1 MAASVVEASD
11 SLAESILTA
20 TQYVY
25 PGLLLLILMLF
36 GALYS
41 IYTARNQGDV
51 IVPTV
56 TGPGG
61 RPLPVTKKRAAGDS
75 SQDSNE
81 RFSPATRRTFQWMYT
96 AVTFTFVGQ
105 GAAIAARA
113 LLERTTHGNNAW
125 WCGEAKTV
133 YTLGSAFLYLY
144 VFITLFENKHQP
156 GPVFILT
163 WIVALCMEIIIFT
176 CDAIIL
182 SQPHKVMVHLT
193 PVKYVTVNALNQW
206 DIIDL
211 GLSCIRVS
219 LIAGSMVLWIASAF
233 MGKRAEREKCKREQ
247 EYHSEADEN
256 TPLLNPD
263 LSSYRT
269 NGRASPG
276 INGSCDG
283 TTKSGSSYAMVDDE
297 AGFYR
302 PEKLPQMTWIEY
314 IRGYSVFFPYMWPA
328 KKVRLQIVVVLCF
341 VLLVLQRWVNIMVP
355 YQIGLV
361 TNELTDNHES
371 DPDGS
376 GIQMPWAS
384 LALLIVYKLLQG
396 PSGLLGSW
404 RSMLWIPV
412 SQHAYRALTTSAF
425 EHVHSLSLDF
435 HLGKRTGEVLSA
447 LNKGASVNSF
457 LEQVTFQVFP
467 MIIDL
472 FVAISYFYFRFDA
485 VYAVIVCIVTFYYLL
500 LTIRLA
506 SKTANQRRAMSNADR
521 EEEAVKNDSIISY
534 ETVKYFNAEDYEF
547 RRYRNAIKNFQKAE
561 AQVTW
566 SISSMNM
573 YQSLVFMTGMLAAVL
588 VGAYQVTQKQ
598 REVGDFVALITYL
611 GQLQGPLNFFGT
623 FYRTVQQ
630 AMISGERLLEL
641 FKQRPSVVDRPGVP
655 ALTSCNGHVE
665 FSKVKFAYDQRK
677 PALRNLTFECRPG
690 TTTALVGESGGG
702 KSTLFRLLYRYFNC
716 QAGNIRVDGH
726 NVKDVT
732 IDSVRRFIGV
742 VPQDTILFNETLMY
756 NLRYANQNA
765 TDEEVMAACQAASIH
780 DKIMSF
786 PDKYY
791 TKVGER
797 GLRLSG
803 GEKQRVAIARTL
815 LKNPKIIMLDEAT
828 SALDT
833 HTEQQIQSR
842 LANIGRGRT
851 MLIIA
856 HRLSTITHADQ
867 ILVLNQGTIVEKGT
881 HEELLELNGKY
892 ASMWNR
898 QAKAEK
904 AAEDARAAYRKAEKL
919 MRKANIPS
927 SSAGEHGCS
936 QSQTG
941 LDESSSSSDESTTT
955 PAGRLSSQHEP
966 PATPEGRIPS
976 HPTSSPPA

>member
-1 MAASVVEASD
+1 M
-11 SLAESILTA
+11 
-20 TQYVY
+20 
-25 PGLLLLILMLF
+25 LILLLF
-36 GALYS
+36 GAIHS
-41 IYTARNQGDV
+41 IYTARNKGDV
-51 IVPTV
+51 IIPTV

-61 RPLPVTKKRAAGDS
+61 KPLPVTKKRHIDDDKS
-75 SQDSNE
+75 RE
-81 RFSPATRRTFQWMYT
+81 PEKTVSPSIRALFQWLYA
-96 AVTFTFVGQ
+96 AVTLTFIGQ
-105 GAAIAARA
+105 GAAIAAHA
-113 LLERTTHGNNAW
+113 LIERSAEGDDAW
-125 WCGEAKTV
+125 WCGEAKAV
-133 YTLGSAFLYLY
+133 YTLGSGFLYLY
-144 VFITLFENKHQP
+144 VFISLFEQKRQP
-156 GPVFILT
+156 GPVLILM
-163 WIVALCMEIIIFT
+163 WVIALSMEIIIFT
-176 CDAIIL
+176 CDALIL
-182 SQPHKVMVHLT
+182 SQPHEVMVRLGPT
-193 PVKYVTVNALNQW
+193 EYETVNVMTQW
-206 DIIDL
+206 DIVDL
-211 GLSCIRVS
+211 SLSGTRVC
-219 LIAGSMVLWIASAF
+219 LVAGSVIVRAAMALMEQRAGREN
-233 MGKRAEREKCKREQ
+233 GKHEQ
-247 EYHSEADEN
+247 EYHSEANEH

-263 LSSYRT
+263 SSGYHT
-269 NGRASPG
+269 NGRGPTG
-276 INGSCDG
+276 TNGSSDAAAN
-283 TTKSGSSYAMVDDE
+283 SDSSFATVDDE

-302 PEKLPQMTWIEY
+302 PEKLPHTTWLEY
-314 IRGYSVFFPYMWPA
+314 LRGYSIFFPYMWPA
-328 KKVRLQIVVVLCF
+328 KQPKLQLVIVLCF
-341 VLLVLQRWVNIMVP
+341 VLLALQRWVNIMVP

-361 TNELTDNHES
+361 TNQLTERHK
-371 DPDGS
+371 S
-376 GIQMPWAS
+376 GADEATTLPMPWAS
-384 LALLIVYKLLQG
+384 LGLLILYKLLQG

-467 MIIDL
+467 MIVDL
-472 FVAISYFYFRFDA
+472 FVAISYFYIRFDA

-506 SKTANQRRAMSNADR
+506 SQTANQRRAMSNADR

-534 ETVKYFNAEDYEF
+534 ETVKYFNAEAFEF
-547 RRYRNAIKNFQKAE
+547 KRYRDAIKNFQDAE

-573 YQSLVFMTGMLAAVL
+573 YQSLVFMTGMLAAVML
-588 VGAYQVTQKQ
+588 GAYQVTQGQ

-611 GQLQGPLNFFGT
+611 AQLQGPLNFFGT

-641 FKQRPSVVDRPGVP
+641 FKQRPTVVDLPGVQP
-655 ALTSCNGHVE
+655 LTSCNGHVE

-677 PALRNLTFECRPG
+677 PALRNLTFDCRPG

-702 KSTLFRLLYRYFNC
+702 KSTLFRLLYRYFDC
-716 QAGNIRVDGH
+716 QAGNIRVDGKD
-726 NVKDVT
+726 VKSVT
-732 IDSVRRFIGV
+732 IDSIRRFIGV

-765 TDEEVMAACQAASIH
+765 TDEEIMAACQAASIH
-780 DKIMSF
+780 EKIMSF

-828 SALDT
+828 SALDS

-842 LANIGRGRT
+842 LASIGRGRT

-867 ILVLNQGTIVEKGT
+867 IIVLNQGTIVEKGT
-881 HEELLELNGKY
+881 HDGLLELNGKY

-898 QAKAEK
+898 QAKAER
-904 AAEDARAAYRKAEKL
+904 AAEDARAAFRKAEKL
-919 MRKANIPS
+919 MRKANIS
-927 SSAGEHGCS
+927 SPGGEHDRG
-936 QSQTG
+936 QSQNG
-941 LDESSSSSDESTTT
+941 LDESSSSSDESTT
-955 PAGRLSSQHEP
+955 PVGRPSTTS
-966 PATPEGRIPS
+966 EGRFPAHS
-976 HPTSSPPA
+976 TSSSP

>member
-1 MAASVVEASD
+1 MAAFVVEAGD
-11 SLAESILTA
+11 SLVETLLTT
-20 TQYVY
+20 TQYLY
-25 PGLLLLILMLF
+25 PGLLLIILLLF

-41 IYTARNQGDV
+41 IYTARNKGDV
-51 IVPTV
+51 IIPTV

-61 RPLPVTKKRAAGDS
+61 RPLPVTKKRSIAQESDG
-75 SQDSNE
+75 
-81 RFSPATRRTFQWMYT
+81 RFSPSARALFQWLYT
-96 AVTFTFVGQ
+96 AVTLTFVGQ
-105 GAAIAARA
+105 GATIATRA
-113 LLERTTHGNNAW
+113 LLQQSTGGNNTW
-125 WCGEAKTV
+125 WCSESKTV
-133 YTLGSAFLYLY
+133 YVLGSAFLYLY
-144 VFITLFENKHQP
+144 VFVTLFENKHQP
-156 GPVFILT
+156 GPVFLLT
-163 WIVALCMEIIIFT
+163 WLVALCMEAIIFT

-182 SQPHKVMVHLT
+182 SQPHEVMAHLT
-193 PVKYVTVNALNQW
+193 PANPMTVDVMNQW

-211 GLSCIRVS
+211 CLSCTRLCMV
-219 LIAGSMVLWIASAF
+219 AGSVLVWITLALI
-233 MGKRAEREKCKREQ
+233 GQRAEREKCKREQ
-247 EYHSEADEN
+247 EYHSETDEN

-263 LSSYRT
+263 LNSYHT
-269 NGRASPG
+269 NGRSSSG
-276 INGSCDG
+276 INGTRNE
-283 TTKSGSSYAMVDDE
+283 TTSGDTSFAMVDDE

-302 PEKLPQMTWIEY
+302 PEKLPHTTWLEY
-314 IRGYSVFFPYMWPA
+314 LRGYSVFFPYMWPA
-328 KKVRLQIVVVLCF
+328 NKPRLQLVVLLCF

-361 TNELTDNHES
+361 TNELTENHKS
-371 DPDGS
+371 DPNGT
-376 GIQMPWAS
+376 GLQMPWAS
-384 LALLIVYKLLQG
+384 LGLLIMYKLLQG

-412 SQHAYRALTTSAF
+412 SQHAYHALTSSAF

-447 LNKGASVNSF
+447 LNKGGSVNSF

-467 MIIDL
+467 MIVDL

-506 SKTANQRRAMSNADR
+506 SKTADQRRAMSNADR
-521 EEEAVKNDSIISY
+521 EEEAVKNDSIVSY
-534 ETVKYFNAEDYEF
+534 ETVKYFNAEEF
-547 RRYRNAIKNFQKAE
+547 EFKRYRNAIKNFQKAE

-573 YQSLVFMTGMLAAVL
+573 YQSLVFMTGMLAAVMF
-588 VGAYQVTQKQ
+588 GAYQVTQKQ

-641 FKQRPSVVDRPGVP
+641 FKQRPTVVDRPGVSTM
-655 ALTSCNGHVE
+655 TSCKGHVE

-716 QAGNIRVDGH
+716 QDGNIKLDGH

-742 VPQDTILFNETLMY
+742 VPQDTIMFNDTLMY

-765 TDEEVMAACQAASIH
+765 TDEEIMAACQAASIH

-842 LANIGRGRT
+842 LAKISHGRT

-867 ILVLNQGTIVEKGT
+867 ILVLDQGTIAEKGT
-881 HEELLELNGKY
+881 HEQLLKQNGQY

-927 SSAGEHGCS
+927 AGGEHSRS
-936 QSQTG
+936 QSQNG
-941 LDESSSSSDESTTT
+941 LDESSSSSDESTT
-955 PAGRLSSQHEP
+955 PATRLGAQHERSE
-966 PATPEGRIPS
+966 TPESRI
-976 HPTSSPPA
+976 

>member
-1 MAASVVEASD
+1 MYTNMAAFVDEAGD
-11 SLAESILTA
+11 SLVDTLLTT
-20 TQYVY
+20 TQYLY
-25 PGLLLLILMLF
+25 PGSLLLILLLF

-41 IYTARNQGDV
+41 IYTARNKGDV

-61 RPLPVTKKRAAGDS
+61 RPLPVTKKRSVVQESDG
-75 SQDSNE
+75 
-81 RFSPATRRTFQWMYT
+81 RFSPAARALFQWLYT
-96 AVTFTFVGQ
+96 AVTLTFVGQ
-105 GAAIAARA
+105 GAAIATRA
-113 LLERTTHGNNAW
+113 LLEQSTAGNNTW
-125 WCGEAKTV
+125 WCSESKTV
-133 YTLGSAFLYLY
+133 YVLGSAFLYLY
-144 VFITLFENKHQP
+144 VFVTLFENKHQP
-156 GPVFILT
+156 GPVFLLM
-163 WIVALCMEIIIFT
+163 WVVALCMEAIIFT

-182 SQPHKVMVHLT
+182 SQPHEVMAHLT
-193 PVKYVTVNALNQW
+193 PTNSMTFDVMNQW

-211 GLSCIRVS
+211 CLSCARLCMV
-219 LIAGSMVLWIASAF
+219 AGSVVVWITLTLI
-233 MGKRAEREKCKREQ
+233 GQRAEREKCKREQ
-247 EYHSEADEN
+247 EYHSETDEN

-263 LSSYRT
+263 LNSYHT
-269 NGRASPG
+269 NGRSSSG
-276 INGSCDG
+276 INGSRNE
-283 TTKSGSSYAMVDDE
+283 TTNGDSSFAMVDDE

-302 PEKLPQMTWIEY
+302 PEKLPHTTWLEY
-314 IRGYSVFFPYMWPA
+314 LRGYSVFFPYMWPT
-328 KKVRLQIVVVLCF
+328 KKPRLQLVVLLCF

-361 TNELTDNHES
+361 TNELTENRKS
-371 DPDGS
+371 APNGS
-376 GIQMPWAS
+376 GLQMPWAS
-384 LALLIVYKLLQG
+384 LGLLIVYKLLQG

-412 SQHAYRALTTSAF
+412 SQHAYRALTSSAF

-447 LNKGASVNSF
+447 LNKGGSVNSF

-467 MIIDL
+467 MIVDL

-506 SKTANQRRAMSNADR
+506 SKTADQRRAMSNADR
-521 EEEAVKNDSIISY
+521 EEEAVKNDSIVSY
-534 ETVKYFNAEDYEF
+534 ETVKYFNAEEF
-547 RRYRNAIKNFQKAE
+547 EFKRYRNAIKNFQKAE

-573 YQSLVFMTGMLAAVL
+573 YQSLVFMTGMLAAVMF
-588 VGAYQVTQKQ
+588 GAYQVTQKQ

-641 FKQRPSVVDRPGVP
+641 FKQRPTVVDRPGVP
-655 ALTSCNGHVE
+655 AMTSCNGHVE
-665 FSKVKFAYDQRK
+665 FAKVKFAYDQRK
-677 PALRNLTFECRPG
+677 PALRNLSFECHPG

-702 KSTLFRLLYRYFNC
+702 KSTLFRLLYRYFSC
-716 QAGNIRVDGH
+716 QDGNILLDGH

-742 VPQDTILFNETLMY
+742 VPQDTIMFNDTLMY

-765 TDEEVMAACQAASIH
+765 TDEEIMAACQAASIH

-786 PDKYY
+786 PDKYN

-842 LANIGRGRT
+842 LASIGRGRT

-867 ILVLNQGTIVEKGT
+867 ILVLHQGTIAERGT
-881 HEELLELNGKY
+881 HEHLLKLGGQY

-927 SSAGEHGCS
+927 AGGERGEHSRS
-936 QSQTG
+936 QSQNA
-941 LDESSSSSDESTTT
+941 LDESSSSSDESTT
-955 PAGRLSSQHEP
+955 PATRLGAQHERSE
-966 PATPEGRIPS
+966 TPESRI
-976 HPTSSPPA
+976 

>member
-1 MAASVVEASD
+1 MAAFVVESND
-11 SLAESILTA
+11 SLVKSILTA
-20 TQYVY
+20 TQYLY
-25 PGLLLLILMLF
+25 PCLLLCILLLV

-41 IYTARNQGDV
+41 IYTARNQENV

-61 RPLPVTKKRAAGDS
+61 RPLPVTKKRHIDTKSKELEG
-75 SQDSNE
+75 
-81 RFSPATRRTFQWMYT
+81 RFSPAIRALFQWIYT
-96 AVTFTFVGQ
+96 AVTLTFVAQ
-105 GAAIAARA
+105 GAAIAVHA
-113 LLERTTHGNNAW
+113 LVQTNAEGHHTW
-125 WCGEAKTV
+125 WCGEPKAV

-144 VFITLFENKHQP
+144 VFITLFENKRQP
-156 GPVFILT
+156 GPVFILI
-163 WIVALCMEIIIFT
+163 WSVALCMEIVIFT
-176 CDAIIL
+176 CDGIIL
-182 SQPHKVMVHLT
+182 SQPHEVMVQLA
-193 PVKYVTVNALNQW
+193 PPKFVTVDVMSQW
-206 DIIDL
+206 DVIDL
-211 GLSCIRVS
+211 SLSGTRVCM
-219 LIAGSMVLWIASAF
+219 IAGSVIVCLTSAL
-233 MGKRAEREKCKREQ
+233 MERRAEREKCKREQ

-256 TPLLNPD
+256 TPLLIPE
-263 LSSYRT
+263 SRGYHT
-269 NGRASPG
+269 NGSSPE
-276 INGSCDG
+276 GSTNCE
-283 TTKSGSSYAMVDDE
+283 SSFAVVDEE

-302 PEKLPQMTWIEY
+302 PEKLPHMTWLEY
-314 IRGYSVFFPYMWPA
+314 MRGYSVFFPYMWPA
-328 KKVRLQIVVVLCF
+328 KKYRLQLVVILCF

-355 YQIGLV
+355 YQIGHV
-361 TNELTDNHES
+361 TEQLMDKHKPGS
-371 DPDGS
+371 DEKATLP
-376 GIQMPWAS
+376 MPWAS
-384 LALLIVYKLLQG
+384 LGLLILYKLLQG

-412 SQHAYRALTTSAF
+412 SQHAYRALTSSAF
-425 EHVHSLSLDF
+425 EHVHTLSLDF

-467 MIIDL
+467 MIVDL
-472 FVAISYFYFRFDA
+472 FVAISYFYFKFDA
-485 VYAVIVCIVTFYYLL
+485 LYAVIVCIVTFYYLL

-506 SKTANQRRAMSNADR
+506 SKTANMRRAMSNADR

-534 ETVKYFNAEDYEF
+534 ETVKYFNAEEF
-547 RRYRNAIKNFQKAE
+547 EFKRYRNAIKNFQKAE

-573 YQSLVFMTGMLAAVL
+573 YQSLVFMTGMLAAVML
-588 VGAYQVTQKQ
+588 GAYQVAQKQ
-598 REVGDFVALITYL
+598 REVGDFVSLITYL

-641 FKQRPSVVDRPGVP
+641 FKQRPTVVDRPGVP
-655 ALTSCNGHVE
+655 SMTSCNGHVE
-665 FSKVKFAYDQRK
+665 FSKVKFAYDKRK

-702 KSTLFRLLYRYFNC
+702 KSTLFRLMYRYFNC

-742 VPQDTILFNETLMY
+742 VPQDCILFNDTLMY

-765 TDEEVMAACQAASIH
+765 TDEEIIAACQAASIH

-786 PDKYY
+786 PDGYY

-828 SALDT
+828 SALDS

-904 AAEDARAAYRKAEKL
+904 AAEDARAAFRKAEKL

-927 SSAGEHGCS
+927 SSGEHDRGQT
-936 QSQTG
+936 QSG
-941 LDESSSSSDESTTT
+941 LDESSSSSDESTTPPGGRP
-955 PAGRLSSQHEP
+955 PAPHEP
-966 PATPEGRIPS
+966 STAS
-976 HPTSSPPA
+976 

>member
-1 MAASVVEASD
+1 MAAFVVEPND
-11 SLAESILTA
+11 GLVKSLLIS
-20 TQYVY
+20 TQYLY
-25 PGLLLLILMLF
+25 PLVLLCILLCI
-36 GALYS
+36 GALHS
-41 IYTARNQGDV
+41 IYTARNRADV

-61 RPLPVTKKRAAGDS
+61 RPLPVTKKRHLDKSHESEG
-75 SQDSNE
+75 
-81 RFSPATRRTFQWMYT
+81 RFSPALRALFQWLYT
-96 AVTFTFVGQ
+96 AVTLTFVGQ

-113 LLERTTHGNNAW
+113 LIQMSADGDHAW
-125 WCGEAKTV
+125 WCGEPKAV

-144 VFITLFENKHQP
+144 IFITLFENNRQP
-156 GPVFILT
+156 GPVFILI
-163 WIVALCMEIIIFT
+163 WSVALCMEIIIFT
-176 CDAIIL
+176 CDALIL
-182 SQPHKVMVHLT
+182 SQPHEVMVHIG
-193 PVKYVTVNALNQW
+193 PAKFVTVDYMNQW

-211 GLSCIRVS
+211 SLSGIRLCMV
-219 LIAGSMVLWIASAF
+219 AGSVIVWFTSML
-233 MGKRAEREKCKREQ
+233 MEQRAEREKVKGEQ

-263 LSSYRT
+263 SYHAPGHSSPEETT
-269 NGRASPG
+269 NNNPSFAV
-276 INGSCDG
+276 
-283 TTKSGSSYAMVDDE
+283 VDED

-314 IRGYSVFFPYMWPA
+314 LRGYSVFFPYMWPT
-328 KKVRLQIVVVLCF
+328 KKYRLQIVVVLCF

-361 TNELTDNHES
+361 TTELLDKDQLSASSKEKATL
-371 DPDGS
+371 P
-376 GIQMPWAS
+376 MPWTS
-384 LALLIVYKLLQG
+384 LGLLILYKLLQG

-404 RSMLWIPV
+404 RTMLWIPV
-412 SQHAYRALTTSAF
+412 SQHAYRALTSSAF

-467 MIIDL
+467 MIVDL

-485 VYAVIVCIVTFYYLL
+485 IYAVIVCIVTFYYLL

-506 SKTANQRRAMSNADR
+506 SKTANMRRAMSNADR

-534 ETVKYFNAEDYEF
+534 ETVKYFNAEEF
-547 RRYRNAIKNFQKAE
+547 EFKRYRNAIKNFQKAE

-573 YQSLVFMTGMLAAVL
+573 YQSLVFMTGMLAAVMF
-588 VGAYQVTQKQ
+588 GAYQVTQKQ
-598 REVGDFVALITYL
+598 RKVGDFVALITYL

-641 FKQRPSVVDRPGVP
+641 FKQRPTVVDRPGVT
-655 ALTSCNGHVE
+655 AMTSCNGHVE
-665 FSKVKFAYDQRK
+665 FSKVKFAYDKRK

-702 KSTLFRLLYRYFNC
+702 KSTLFRLMYRYFNC

-742 VPQDTILFNETLMY
+742 VPQDCILFNDTLMY

-765 TDEEVMAACQAASIH
+765 TDDEIMAACQAASIH

-786 PDKYY
+786 PDGYN

-828 SALDT
+828 SALDS

-904 AAEDARAAYRKAEKL
+904 AAEDARVAFRKAEKL
-919 MRKANIPS
+919 MRKANIAS
-927 SSAGEHGCS
+927 SGGEHDRG
-936 QSQTG
+936 QTRSG
-941 LDESSSSSDESTTT
+941 LDESSSSSDESTTPPGGRP
-955 PAGRLSSQHEP
+955 PAPHEP
-966 PATPEGRIPS
+966 TTA
-976 HPTSSPPA
+976 SS

>member
-1 MAASVVEASD
+1 MAAFVVESND
-11 SLAESILTA
+11 RLVRSILTA
-20 TQYVY
+20 TQYLY
-25 PGLLLLILMLF
+25 PGLLLLILLLF
-36 GALYS
+36 GAIYS
-41 IYTARNQGDV
+41 IYTGWNKGDV

-61 RPLPVTKKRAAGDS
+61 RPLPVTKKRRMDNK
-75 SQDSNE
+75 SQEPDR
-81 RFSPATRRTFQWMYT
+81 RFSPSVRALFQWIYAT
-96 AVTFTFVGQ
+96 VTLTFVGQ
-105 GAAIAARA
+105 GVAIATRA
-113 LLERTTHGNNAW
+113 LVQRTAQGDHAW
-125 WCGEAKTV
+125 WCGEAKAV

-144 VFITLFENKHQP
+144 IFITLFESKCAP
-156 GPVFILT
+156 GPVFILM
-163 WIVALCMEIIIFT
+163 WLLALCMEIIIFT
-176 CDAIIL
+176 CDALIL
-182 SQPHKVMVHLT
+182 SQPHKVMIHLV
-193 PVKYVTVNALNQW
+193 PAKYVTVDVMDEW

-211 GLSCIRVS
+211 SLSATRVCMV
-219 LIAGSMVLWIASAF
+219 AGSVILWIMIAYVEQ
-233 MGKRAEREKCKREQ
+233 RAEREKCKREQ
-247 EYHSEADEN
+247 EYNSEADEN
-256 TPLLNPD
+256 TPLINPD
-263 LSSYRT
+263 GNGYHT
-269 NGRASPG
+269 NGHISTG
-276 INGSCDG
+276 INGSADAATNG
-283 TTKSGSSYAMVDDE
+283 DSSFAMVDEE

-302 PEKLPQMTWIEY
+302 PDKLPHTTWLEY
-314 IRGYSVFFPYMWPA
+314 LRGYSVFFPYMWP
-328 KKVRLQIVVVLCF
+328 KKKPKLQIVILLCF

-361 TNELTDNHES
+361 TNQLTDNHKAR
-371 DPDGS
+371 S
-376 GIQMPWAS
+376 GDKEPLPMPWAS
-384 LALLIVYKLLQG
+384 LGLLILYKLLQG

-467 MIIDL
+467 MIVDL

-485 VYAVIVCIVTFYYLL
+485 LYAVVVCIVTFYYLL

-506 SKTANQRRAMSNADR
+506 SKTADQRRAMSNADR
-521 EEEAVKNDSIISY
+521 EEEAIKNDSIISY
-534 ETVKYFNAEDYEF
+534 ETVKYFNAEDFEF
-547 RRYRNAIKNFQKAE
+547 KRYRGAIENFQKAE

-566 SISSMNM
+566 SISTMNM
-573 YQSLVFMTGMLAAVL
+573 YQSLVFMTGMLAAVMF
-588 VGAYQVTQKQ
+588 GAYQVTQKQ

-641 FKQRPSVVDRPGVP
+641 FKQRPSVVDRPGVKVM
-655 ALTSCNGHVE
+655 ASCSGRVE
-665 FSKVKFAYDQRK
+665 FSKVKFAYDKRK

-716 QAGNIRVDGH
+716 QDGNITLDGED
-726 NVKDVT
+726 VKDLS

-742 VPQDTILFNETLMY
+742 VPQDTILFNDTLMY
-756 NLRYANQNA
+756 NLKYANQNA
-765 TDEEVMAACQAASIH
+765 TDDEVMAACQAASIH

-842 LANIGRGRT
+842 LAIGRG
-851 MLIIA
+851 
-856 HRLSTITHADQ
+856 
-867 ILVLNQGTIVEKGT
+867 GT
-881 HEELLELNGKY
+881 
-892 ASMWNR
+892 R
-898 QAKAEK
+898 
-904 AAEDARAAYRKAEKL
+904 ARPRPKWP
-919 MRKANIPS
+919 RR
-927 SSAGEHGCS
+927 G
-936 QSQTG
+936 
-941 LDESSSSSDESTTT
+941 
-955 PAGRLSSQHEP
+955 
-966 PATPEGRIPS
+966 
-976 HPTSSPPA
+976 

>member
-1 MAASVVEASD
+1 MAAFVVESND
-11 SLAESILTA
+11 SLVKSILTA
-20 TQYVY
+20 TQYLY
-25 PGLLLLILMLF
+25 PGLLLLVLLLF
-36 GALYS
+36 GAIYS
-41 IYTARNQGDV
+41 IYTGWNKGDV

-61 RPLPVTKKRAAGDS
+61 RPLPVTKRRRHSDDK
-75 SQDSNE
+75 SQESE
-81 RFSPATRRTFQWMYT
+81 RRFSPSVRALFQWLY
-96 AVTFTFVGQ
+96 AVVTLTFVGQ
-105 GAAIAARA
+105 GAAIATHA
-113 LLERTTHGNNAW
+113 LVQRTVQGDQTW
-125 WCGEAKTV
+125 WCGEAKAV

-144 VFITLFENKHQP
+144 IFITLFEQTHQP
-156 GPVFILT
+156 GPVFILM
-163 WIVALCMEIIIFT
+163 WLLALCMEIIIFT
-176 CDAIIL
+176 CDALIL
-182 SQPHKVMVHLT
+182 SQPHKVMVHMV
-193 PVKYVTVNALNQW
+193 PAKYMTVDVMNEW

-211 GLSCIRVS
+211 SLSATRVCMV
-219 LIAGSMVLWIASAF
+219 AGSVIVWFIVAF
-233 MGKRAEREKCKREQ
+233 VEKRAELEKCKREQ
-247 EYHSEADEN
+247 EYHSQSSSEADEN
-256 TPLLNPD
+256 TPLLHHD
-263 LSSYRT
+263 T
-269 NGRASPG
+269 NGYHT
-276 INGSCDG
+276 NGHVPTSL
-283 TTKSGSSYAMVDDE
+283 SGPNDVAPHGDSSLALVDEE

-302 PEKLPQMTWIEY
+302 PDKLPHTTWLEY
-314 IRGYSVFFPYMWPA
+314 LRGYSIFFPYMWP
-328 KKVRLQIVVVLCF
+328 KKKPRLQVVILLCF

-361 TNELTDNHES
+361 TNQLTDKNKTGSNEG
-371 DPDGS
+371 DGL
-376 GIQMPWAS
+376 QMPWAS
-384 LALLIVYKLLQG
+384 LGLLILYKLLQG

-467 MIIDL
+467 MIVDL

-485 VYAVIVCIVTFYYLL
+485 VYAVVVCIVTFYYLL

-506 SKTANQRRAMSNADR
+506 SKTADQRRAMSNADR

-534 ETVKYFNAEDYEF
+534 ETVKYFNAEEF
-547 RRYRNAIKNFQKAE
+547 EFKRYRTAIKNFQDAE

-573 YQSLVFMTGMLAAVL
+573 YQSLVFMTGMLAAVMF
-588 VGAYQVTQKQ
+588 GAYQVTQKQ

-641 FKQRPSVVDRPGVP
+641 FKQRPTVVDKPGVKTL
-655 ALTSCNGHVE
+655 ASCKGHVE
-665 FSKVKFAYDQRK
+665 FSGVKFAYDKRK
-677 PALRNLTFECRPG
+677 PALQNLTFKCKPG

-716 QAGNIRVDGH
+716 QAGKISVDGY
-726 NVKDVT
+726 NVLDYT

-742 VPQDTILFNETLMY
+742 VPQDTIMFNDTLMY
-756 NLRYANQNA
+756 NLKYANQNA
-765 TDEEVMAACQAASIH
+765 TEEEVIAACQAASIH

-786 PDKYY
+786 PDKYN

-828 SALDT
+828 SALDS

-842 LANIGRGRT
+842 LATIGKGRT

-881 HEELLELNGKY
+881 HEELLALDGKY

-904 AAEDARAAYRKAEKL
+904 AAEDARAAFRKAEKL
-919 MRKANIPS
+919 MRRANIASP
-927 SSAGEHGCS
+927 GERERS
-936 QSQTG
+936 P
-941 LDESSSSSDESTTT
+941 DESSSSSDESTAPTSRF
-955 PAGRLSSQHEP
+955 PSPHEP
-966 PATPEGRIPS
+966 RS
-976 HPTSSPPA
+976 PTSPNPLIQ

>member
-1 MAASVVEASD
+1 MAAFVVESNAS
-11 SLAESILTA
+11 LVKSILTA
-20 TQYVY
+20 TQYLY
-25 PGLLLLILMLF
+25 AGLLLCILLLV

-41 IYTARNQGDV
+41 IYTARNQEDV

-61 RPLPVTKKRAAGDS
+61 RPLPVTKKRHIDAK
-75 SQDSNE
+75 SQEPDG
-81 RFSPATRRTFQWMYT
+81 RFSPAVRALFQWLYT
-96 AVTFTFVGQ
+96 AVTLTFVAQ
-105 GAAIAARA
+105 GAAIATHA
-113 LLERTTHGNNAW
+113 LVQTTAAGDHAW
-125 WCGEAKTV
+125 WCGEAKAV

-156 GPVFILT
+156 GPVFILI
-163 WIVALCMEIIIFT
+163 WSVALCMEIIIFT

-182 SQPHKVMVHLT
+182 SRPHQIMVHLG
-193 PVKYVTVNALNQW
+193 PAKFVTVDMMNQW
-206 DIIDL
+206 DVIDL
-211 GLSCIRVS
+211 SLSGTRVCM
-219 LIAGSMVLWIASAF
+219 IAGTVVVWFTSTL
-233 MGKRAEREKCKREQ
+233 MGQRAEREKCKREQ

-263 LSSYRT
+263 PHSYHTNSHSSSDGST
-269 NGRASPG
+269 N
-276 INGSCDG
+276 ND
-283 TTKSGSSYAMVDDE
+283 SSLAVVEEE

-302 PEKLPQMTWIEY
+302 PEKLPHMTWLEY

-328 KKVRLQIVVVLCF
+328 KKYRLQLVVVLCF

-361 TNELTDNHES
+361 TTELMDKRKPGS
-371 DPDGS
+371 DEKATLP
-376 GIQMPWAS
+376 MPWAS
-384 LALLIVYKLLQG
+384 LGLLILYKLLQG

-412 SQHAYRALTTSAF
+412 SQHAYRALTSSAF

-447 LNKGASVNSF
+447 LNKGASVNAF

-467 MIIDL
+467 MIVDL
-472 FVAISYFYFRFDA
+472 FVAISYFYFKFDA
-485 VYAVIVCIVTFYYLL
+485 LYAVIVCIVTFYYLL
-500 LTIRLA
+500 LTLRLA
-506 SKTANQRRAMSNADR
+506 SNTANMRRAMSNADR

-534 ETVKYFNAEDYEF
+534 ETVKYFNAEDFEF
-547 RRYRNAIKNFQKAE
+547 KRYRNAIKNFQKAE

-573 YQSLVFMTGMLAAVL
+573 YQSLVFMTGMLAAVMF
-588 VGAYQVTQKQ
+588 GAYQVTQKQ

-641 FKQRPSVVDRPGVP
+641 FKQRPTVVDRPGVQP
-655 ALTSCNGHVE
+655 MTSCNGHVE
-665 FSKVKFAYDQRK
+665 FSKVKFAYDKRK
-677 PALRNLTFECRPG
+677 PALRNLTFDCQPG

-702 KSTLFRLLYRYFNC
+702 KSTLFRLMYRYFNC
-716 QAGNIRVDGH
+716 QAGNIRVDGQ

-742 VPQDTILFNETLMY
+742 VPQDCILFNDTLMY

-765 TDEEVMAACQAASIH
+765 TDEEIMAACQAASIH

-828 SALDT
+828 SALDS

-904 AAEDARAAYRKAEKL
+904 AAEDARAAFRKAEKL
-919 MRKANIPS
+919 MRKANIS
-927 SSAGEHGCS
+927 SPGEHDRG
-936 QSQTG
+936 QTRSG
-941 LDESSSSSDESTTT
+941 LDESSSSSDESTTPPGGRP
-955 PAGRLSSQHEP
+955 PALHEP
-966 PATPEGRIPS
+966 TTAS
-976 HPTSSPPA
+976 

>member
-1 MAASVVEASD
+1 MAAFVVESNG
-11 SLAESILTA
+11 SLIKSTLTA
-20 TQYVY
+20 TQYLY
-25 PGLLLLILMLF
+25 PCLLLCILLLV

-41 IYTARNQGDV
+41 IYTARNQETV

-61 RPLPVTKKRAAGDS
+61 RPLPVTKKRHIDNK
-75 SQDSNE
+75 SQE
-81 RFSPATRRTFQWMYT
+81 LEGRFSPAIRSLFQWLYT
-96 AVTFTFVGQ
+96 AVTLTFVAQ
-105 GAAIAARA
+105 GAAIAAHA
-113 LLERTTHGNNAW
+113 LIQTSAEGDHAW
-125 WCGEAKTV
+125 WCGEPKAV
-133 YTLGSAFLYLY
+133 YTMGSAFLYLY

-156 GPVFILT
+156 GPVFILI
-163 WIVALCMEIIIFT
+163 WSVALCMEVIIFT
-176 CDAIIL
+176 CDGIIL
-182 SQPHKVMVHLT
+182 SQPHKVMVHT
-193 PVKYVTVNALNQW
+193 EPMKFVTVDVMSQW
-206 DIIDL
+206 DVIDL
-211 GLSCIRVS
+211 SLSGTRVCM
-219 LIAGSMVLWIASAF
+219 IAGSVVVWFTSAL
-233 MGKRAEREKCKREQ
+233 MERRAEREKCKREQ

-256 TPLLNPD
+256 TPLVNPD
-263 LSSYRT
+263 AHGYHT
-269 NGRASPG
+269 NGHSPSDGSINCEASF
-276 INGSCDG
+276 
-283 TTKSGSSYAMVDDE
+283 AVVDEE

-302 PEKLPQMTWIEY
+302 PEKLPHMTWLEY
-314 IRGYSVFFPYMWPA
+314 MRGYSVFFPYMWPA
-328 KKVRLQIVVVLCF
+328 KKYRLQLVVVLCF

-355 YQIGLV
+355 YQIGHV
-361 TNELTDNHES
+361 TEQLMDKHKSGS
-371 DPDGS
+371 DEKATLP
-376 GIQMPWAS
+376 MPWES
-384 LALLIVYKLLQG
+384 LGLLILYKLLQG

-412 SQHAYRALTTSAF
+412 SQHAYHALTSSAF
-425 EHVHSLSLDF
+425 EHVHTLSLDF

-467 MIIDL
+467 MIVDL
-472 FVAISYFYFRFDA
+472 FVAISYFYFKFDA
-485 VYAVIVCIVTFYYLL
+485 LYAVIVCIVTFYYLL

-506 SKTANQRRAMSNADR
+506 STTANMRRAMSNADR

-534 ETVKYFNAEDYEF
+534 ETVKYFNAEDFEF
-547 RRYRNAIKNFQKAE
+547 KRYRNAIQNFQKAE

-573 YQSLVFMTGMLAAVL
+573 YQSLVFMTGMLAAVML
-588 VGAYQVTQKQ
+588 GAYQVTQKQ

-641 FKQRPSVVDRPGVP
+641 FKQRPTVVDRPGVP
-655 ALTSCNGHVE
+655 ALTSCNGHLE
-665 FSKVKFAYDQRK
+665 FSKVKFAYDKRK

-702 KSTLFRLLYRYFNC
+702 KSTLFRLMYRYFNC

-742 VPQDTILFNETLMY
+742 VPQDCILFNDTLMY

-765 TDEEVMAACQAASIH
+765 TDEEIMAACQAASIH

-786 PDKYY
+786 PDRYN

-881 HEELLELNGKY
+881 HEELLEFNGKY

-904 AAEDARAAYRKAEKL
+904 AAEDARAAFRKAEKL
-919 MRKANIPS
+919 MRKANIS
-927 SSAGEHGCS
+927 SPGEHDRGGPARS
-936 QSQTG
+936 G
-941 LDESSSSSDESTTT
+941 LDESSSSSDESTT
-955 PAGRLSSQHEP
+955 PPGGRP
-966 PATPEGRIPS
+966 PAPHEQTTAS
-976 HPTSSPPA
+976 

>member
-1 MAASVVEASD
+1 MAAFVVESSND
-11 SLAESILTA
+11 SLARSILTA
-20 TQYVY
+20 MQYLY
-25 PGLLLLILMLF
+25 PGLLLVVLLLF
-36 GALYS
+36 GAIYS
-41 IYTARNQGDV
+41 IYTGWNKGDV
-51 IVPTV
+51 IIPTV

-61 RPLPVTKKRAAGDS
+61 RPLPVTRKRQHGDNK
-75 SQDSNE
+75 SQDSE
-81 RFSPATRRTFQWMYT
+81 RRFSPAVRALFQWLY
-96 AVTFTFVGQ
+96 AVVTLTFIGQ
-105 GAAIAARA
+105 GAAIATHA
-113 LLERTTHGNNAW
+113 LVQRSAQGDQMW
-125 WCGEAKTV
+125 WCGEAKAV

-144 VFITLFENKHQP
+144 VFITLFEQTHEP
-156 GPVFILT
+156 GPVFILM
-163 WIVALCMEIIIFT
+163 WLLALCMEIIIFT
-176 CDAIIL
+176 CDALIL
-182 SQPHKVMVHLT
+182 SQPHRVMVHMA
-193 PVKYVTVNALNQW
+193 PAKYVTVNVMNEW

-211 GLSCIRVS
+211 SLSGTRMCM
-219 LIAGSMVLWIASAF
+219 IAGSVIVWFIVALVEQ
-233 MGKRAEREKCKREQ
+233 RAEHEKCKREQ
-247 EYHSEADEN
+247 EYNSQSSTEVDES
-256 TPLLNPD
+256 TPLLNSD
-263 LSSYRT
+263 ANGYHT
-269 NGRASPG
+269 NGHKTSS
-276 INGSCDG
+276 INGSGDAVTNG
-283 TTKSGSSYAMVDDE
+283 DSGFAVVDEE

-302 PEKLPQMTWIEY
+302 PEKLPHTTWLEY
-314 IRGYSVFFPYMWPA
+314 LRGYSVFFPYMWP
-328 KKVRLQIVVVLCF
+328 KKKPKLQVVILLCF

-361 TNELTDNHES
+361 TNQLTDKHKPGS
-371 DPDGS
+371 DEEGLK
-376 GIQMPWAS
+376 MPWAS
-384 LALLIVYKLLQG
+384 LGLLIMYKLLQG

-467 MIIDL
+467 MIVDL

-485 VYAVIVCIVTFYYLL
+485 VYAVVVCIVTFYYLL

-506 SKTANQRRAMSNADR
+506 SKTADQRRAMSNADR

-534 ETVKYFNAEDYEF
+534 ETVKYFNAEEF
-547 RRYRNAIKNFQKAE
+547 EFKRYRNAIKNFQKAE

-573 YQSLVFMTGMLAAVL
+573 YQSLVFMTGMLAAVMF
-588 VGAYQVTQKQ
+588 GAYQVTQKQ

-641 FKQRPSVVDRPGVP
+641 FKQRPTVVDRPGVKTL
-655 ALTSCNGHVE
+655 ASCDGHVE
-665 FSKVKFAYDQRK
+665 FSKVKFAYDKRK
-677 PALRNLTFECRPG
+677 PALRNLTFECKPG

-716 QAGNIRVDGH
+716 QAGKISVDG
-726 NVKDVT
+726 NDVLGYT

-742 VPQDTILFNETLMY
+742 VPQDTILFNDTLMY
-756 NLRYANQNA
+756 NLKYANQNA
-765 TDEEVMAACQAASIH
+765 TEADVIAACQAASIH
-780 DKIMSF
+780 DKILSF
-786 PDKYY
+786 PDGYY

-842 LANIGRGRT
+842 LATIGKGRT

-904 AAEDARAAYRKAEKL
+904 AAEDARAAFRKAEKL
-919 MRKANIPS
+919 MRKANIS
-927 SSAGEHGCS
+927 STGGEHERA
-936 QSQTG
+936 Q
-941 LDESSSSSDESTTT
+941 DESSSSSDESTA
-955 PAGRLSSQHEP
+955 PANRLPTQHEP
-966 PATPEGRIPS
+966 I
-976 HPTSSPPA
+976 

>member
-1 MAASVVEASD
+1 MAVFVVESKD
-11 SLAESILTA
+11 SLAESMLTA
-20 TQYVY
+20 TQYLY
-25 PGLLLLILMLF
+25 PGLLLLILLLC
-36 GALYS
+36 GAIYS
-41 IYTARNQGDV
+41 IYTARNRGDV
-51 IVPTV
+51 VVPTV

-61 RPLPVTKKRAAGDS
+61 KPLPATKKRSIDK
-75 SQDSNE
+75 SQESDE
-81 RFSPATRRTFQWMYT
+81 RFSPAARALFQWLYT
-96 AVTFTFVGQ
+96 AVTLTFVGQ
-105 GAAIAARA
+105 GAAIATRA
-113 LLERTTHGNNAW
+113 LLQKSTGGDNTW

-156 GPVFILT
+156 GPVFILM
-163 WIVALCMEIIIFT
+163 WIVALCMEIIIFA
-176 CDAIIL
+176 CDALIL
-182 SQPHKVMVHLT
+182 SQPHQVMVHLT
-193 PVKYVTVNALNQW
+193 PTKYATVDAMNQW

-211 GLSCIRVS
+211 SLSGTRVCM
-219 LIAGSMVLWIASAF
+219 IAGSVVVWITLALK
-233 MGKRAEREKCKREQ
+233 GQRAEREKCKREQ

-263 LSSYRT
+263 LNGYHT
-269 NGRASPG
+269 NGHVSPG

-283 TTKSGSSYAMVDDE
+283 TTNSESSFALVDDD

-302 PEKLPQMTWIEY
+302 PEKLPHTTWIEY
-314 IRGYSVFFPYMWPA
+314 LRGYSVFFPYMWPT
-328 KKVRLQIVVVLCF
+328 KKTRLQFVVVLCF

-361 TNELTDNHES
+361 TNELTEHNES
-371 DPDGS
+371 GS
-376 GIQMPWAS
+376 NGKDLQMPWAS
-384 LALLIVYKLLQG
+384 LGLLILYKLLQG

-467 MIIDL
+467 MIVDL

-506 SKTANQRRAMSNADR
+506 SKTADQRRAMSNADR

-534 ETVKYFNAEDYEF
+534 ETVKYFNAEEF
-547 RRYRNAIKNFQKAE
+547 EFKRYRDAIKNFQKAE

-573 YQSLVFMTGMLAAVL
+573 YQSLVFMTGMLAAIMF
-588 VGAYQVTQKQ
+588 GAYQVTQKQ
-598 REVGDFVALITYL
+598 RLVGDFVALITYL

-641 FKQRPSVVDRPGVP
+641 FKQRPTVVDRPGVP
-655 ALTSCNGHVE
+655 AMTSCNGHVE

-742 VPQDTILFNETLMY
+742 VPQDTIMFNDTLMY
-756 NLRYANQNA
+756 NLKYANQNA
-765 TDEEVMAACQAASIH
+765 TDEEVIAACQAASIH

-867 ILVLNQGTIVEKGT
+867 ILVLGQGTIVEKGT

-927 SSAGEHGCS
+927 AGGEHNRDQG
-936 QSQTG
+936 QSG
-941 LDESSSSSDESTTT
+941 LDESSSSSDESTT
-955 PAGRLSSQHEP
+955 PGGRPTAQHELT
-966 PATPEGRIPS
+966 ATPEGRIQS
-976 HPTSSPPA
+976 HPASPNP

>member
-1 MAASVVEASD
+1 MAAFVVESND
-11 SLAESILTA
+11 GLVKSILTA
-20 TQYVY
+20 TQYLY
-25 PGLLLLILMLF
+25 PCLLLSILLLV

-41 IYTARNQGDV
+41 IYTARNQENV

-61 RPLPVTKKRAAGDS
+61 RPLPVTKKRHIDNKSKELDG
-75 SQDSNE
+75 
-81 RFSPATRRTFQWMYT
+81 RFSPAIRALFQWIYT
-96 AVTFTFVGQ
+96 AVTLTFVAQ
-105 GAAIAARA
+105 GAAIAVHA
-113 LLERTTHGNNAW
+113 LVETNAEGHHTW
-125 WCGEAKTV
+125 WCGEPKAV

-144 VFITLFENKHQP
+144 VFITLFENKRQP
-156 GPVFILT
+156 GPVFILI
-163 WIVALCMEIIIFT
+163 WSVALCMEIIIFT
-176 CDAIIL
+176 CDGIIL
-182 SQPHKVMVHLT
+182 SQPHKVMVQLA
-193 PVKYVTVNALNQW
+193 PPKFVTVNVMSQW

-211 GLSCIRVS
+211 SLSGTRACM
-219 LIAGSMVLWIASAF
+219 IAGSVIVCFISAL
-233 MGKRAEREKCKREQ
+233 MERRAEREKCKREQ

-256 TPLLNPD
+256 TPLLIPD
-263 LSSYRT
+263 PRGYHTTGHSSPEGST
-269 NGRASPG
+269 N
-276 INGSCDG
+276 CE
-283 TTKSGSSYAMVDDE
+283 SSFAVVDEE

-302 PEKLPQMTWIEY
+302 PEKLPHMTWLEY
-314 IRGYSVFFPYMWPA
+314 MRGYSVFFPYMWPA
-328 KKVRLQIVVVLCF
+328 KKYRLQLVVVTCF

-355 YQIGLV
+355 YQIGHV
-361 TNELTDNHES
+361 TEQLMDKRKPGS
-371 DPDGS
+371 DENAILP
-376 GIQMPWAS
+376 MPWSS
-384 LALLIVYKLLQG
+384 LGLLILYKLLQG

-412 SQHAYRALTTSAF
+412 SQHAYRALTSSAF
-425 EHVHSLSLDF
+425 EHVHTLSLDF

-467 MIIDL
+467 MIVDL
-472 FVAISYFYFRFDA
+472 FVAISYFYFKFDA
-485 VYAVIVCIVTFYYLL
+485 LYAVIVCIVTFYYLL

-506 SKTANQRRAMSNADR
+506 SKTANMRRAMSNADR

-547 RRYRNAIKNFQKAE
+547 KRYRNAIKNFQKAE

-573 YQSLVFMTGMLAAVL
+573 YQSLVFMTGMLAAVML
-588 VGAYQVTQKQ
+588 GAYQVAQKQ
-598 REVGDFVALITYL
+598 REVGDFVSLITYL

-641 FKQRPSVVDRPGVP
+641 FKQRPTVVDRPGVP
-655 ALTSCNGHVE
+655 ALASCNGHVE
-665 FSKVKFAYDQRK
+665 FSKVKFAYDKRK

-702 KSTLFRLLYRYFNC
+702 KSTLFRLMYRYFNC

-742 VPQDTILFNETLMY
+742 VPQDCILFNDTLMY

-765 TDEEVMAACQAASIH
+765 TDEDIIAACQAASIH

-786 PDKYY
+786 PDGYY

-828 SALDT
+828 SALDS

-904 AAEDARAAYRKAEKL
+904 AAEDARAAFRKVEKL
-919 MRKANIPS
+919 MRKANIPLS
-927 SSAGEHGCS
+927 GEHDRS
-936 QSQTG
+936 QAQGG
-941 LDESSSSSDESTTT
+941 LDESSSSSDESTT
-955 PAGRLSSQHEP
+955 PPGGRP
-966 PATPEGRIPS
+966 PAPHE
-976 HPTSSPPA
+976 SSTAS

>member
-1 MAASVVEASD
+1 MAAFIVESNAN
-11 SLAESILTA
+11 LVKSIVIA
-20 TQYVY
+20 TQYLY
-25 PGLLLLILMLF
+25 PGLLLLILLLV

-41 IYTARNQGDV
+41 IYTARNNNDV

-61 RPLPVTKKRAAGDS
+61 RPLPVTKKRHINSESEEPEG
-75 SQDSNE
+75 
-81 RFSPATRRTFQWMYT
+81 RFSPAIRALFQWIYAT
-96 AVTFTFVGQ
+96 VTLTFVGQ
-105 GAAIAARA
+105 GAAIATRA
-113 LLERTTHGNNAW
+113 LVEKSADDDYAW
-125 WCGEAKTV
+125 WCGEAKAV

-144 VFITLFENKHQP
+144 VFIALFEHKHQP
-156 GPVFILT
+156 GPVYILM
-163 WIVALCMEIIIFT
+163 WLVALCMEVIIVT

-182 SQPHKVMVHLT
+182 SQPHEVVVHLGPT
-193 PVKYVTVNALNQW
+193 KYMIVDTMDQW
-206 DIIDL
+206 DILDL
-211 GLSCIRVS
+211 SLSGTRVC
-219 LIAGSMVLWIASAF
+219 LVAGSVVVWVVCALMER
-233 MGKRAEREKCKREQ
+233 RAEREKCKREQ

-256 TPLLNPD
+256 TPLLNPE
-263 LSSYRT
+263 LNGYHTNT
-269 NGRASPG
+269 NGHVSPG
-276 INGSCDG
+276 VNGLCDG
-283 TTKSGSSYAMVDDE
+283 TTNSDSSFAMVDED

-302 PEKLPQMTWIEY
+302 PEKLPHTTWLEY
-314 IRGYSVFFPYMWPA
+314 LSGYSVFFPYMWPA
-328 KKVRLQIVVVLCF
+328 KKLRLQFVVVLCF
-341 VLLVLQRWVNIMVP
+341 ILLALQRWVNIMVP

-361 TNELTDNHES
+361 TNELTES
-371 DPDGS
+371 HKSDS
-376 GIQMPWAS
+376 GEKLPMQMPWAS
-384 LALLIVYKLLQG
+384 LGLLILYKLLQG

-467 MIIDL
+467 MIVDL
-472 FVAISYFYFRFDA
+472 FVAVSYFYFRFDA
-485 VYAVIVCIVTFYYLL
+485 IYAVIVCIVTFYYLL

-506 SKTANQRRAMSNADR
+506 SKTADQRRAMSNADR

-534 ETVKYFNAEDYEF
+534 ETVKYFNAEEFEF

-573 YQSLVFMTGMLAAVL
+573 YQSLVFMTGMLAAVMF
-588 VGAYQVTQKQ
+588 GAYQVTQKQ

-641 FKQRPSVVDRPGVP
+641 FKQRPTVVDGPNVTTM
-655 ALTSCNGHVE
+655 TSCNGRVE

-716 QAGNIRVDGH
+716 QDGTIKVDH
-726 NVKDVT
+726 QDIKKFS
-732 IDSVRRFIGV
+732 IDSIRRFIGV
-742 VPQDTILFNETLMY
+742 VPQDTILFNDTLMY
-756 NLRYANQNA
+756 NLKYANQNA
-765 TDEEVMAACQAASIH
+765 SDEDVFAACQAASIH

-828 SALDT
+828 SALDS

-842 LANIGRGRT
+842 LATIGRGRT

-856 HRLSTITHADQ
+856 
-867 ILVLNQGTIVEKGT
+867 
-881 HEELLELNGKY
+881 
-892 ASMWNR
+892 
-898 QAKAEK
+898 
-904 AAEDARAAYRKAEKL
+904 
-919 MRKANIPS
+919 
-927 SSAGEHGCS
+927 
-936 QSQTG
+936 
-941 LDESSSSSDESTTT
+941 
-955 PAGRLSSQHEP
+955 
-966 PATPEGRIPS
+966 
-976 HPTSSPPA
+976 

>member
-1 MAASVVEASD
+1 MALSAVPPDNRLVD
-11 SLAESILTA
+11 SILTT
-20 TQYVY
+20 TQYLY
-25 PGLLLLILMLF
+25 PGLLLVLLLLL
-36 GALYS
+36 GAIYS
-41 IYTARNQGDV
+41 IHAARTRGDV

-61 RPLPVTKKRAAGDS
+61 KPLPVTKKRRLDHAPEEESEGK
-75 SQDSNE
+75 
-81 RFSPATRRTFQWMYT
+81 FTPAIRGLFQWIY
-96 AVTFTFVGQ
+96 AIVTLTFIGQ
-105 GAAIAARA
+105 GAAIATHA
-113 LLERTTHGNNAW
+113 LVQTSSSGEHTW
-125 WCGEAKTV
+125 WCGEAKSV
-133 YTLGSAFLYLY
+133 YVLGSAFLYIY
-144 VFITLFENKHQP
+144 VFISLFENKHQP
-156 GPVFILT
+156 GPVYMAMWSVALSMEVVILT
-163 WIVALCMEIIIFT
+163 CEAL
-176 CDAIIL
+176 IL
-182 SQPHKVMVHLT
+182 SQPHKVLVNIEHE
-193 PVKYVTVNALNQW
+193 KYVIVDSMDQW
-206 DIIDL
+206 DTIDL
-211 GLSCIRVS
+211 GFAGTRLC
-219 LIAGSMVLWIASAF
+219 LIAGSVVVWAVAALMEQRS
-233 MGKRAEREKCKREQ
+233 ERERCKREHG
-247 EYHSEADEN
+247 YVSEPDEN
-256 TPLLNPD
+256 TPLMNHD
-263 LSSYRT
+263 ANGGYRT
-269 NGRASPG
+269 NGHANGHASSPG
-276 INGSCDG
+276 VNGSAH
-283 TTKSGSSYAMVDDE
+283 GSPTAEASHAMVDED

-302 PEKLPQMTWIEY
+302 PEKLPQTTWFEY
-314 IRGYSVFFPYMWPA
+314 LRGYSIFFPYMWPS
-328 KKVRLQIVVVLCF
+328 KRPRLQVVVVLCF
-341 VLLVLQRWVNIMVP
+341 LLLVLQRVVNILVP
-355 YQIGLV
+355 YQIGVVTDQLTAGERAGLV
-361 TNELTDNHES
+361 
-371 DPDGS
+371 GA
-376 GIQMPWAS
+376 IQAQMPWAS
-384 LALLIVYKLLQG
+384 LGLLILYKLLQG

-467 MIIDL
+467 MIVDL
-472 FVAISYFYFRFDA
+472 FLAITYFYIRFNA
-485 VYAVIVCIVTFYYLL
+485 LYAVIVCIVTFYYLL

-506 SKTANQRRAMSNADR
+506 SKTADQRRAMSNADR

-534 ETVKYFNAEDYEF
+534 ETVKYFNAEEF
-547 RRYRNAIKNFQKAE
+547 EFKRYRQAIKNFQKAE
-561 AQVTW
+561 AEVTW
-566 SISSMNM
+566 SISLMNM
-573 YQSLVFMTGMLAAVL
+573 YQSLVFMTGMLAAVMW
-588 VGAYQVTQKQ
+588 GAYQVTKGQ
-598 REVGDFVALITYL
+598 RDVGDFVSLMTYL

-641 FKQRPSVVDRPGVP
+641 FKQRPTVVDRPGVP
-655 ALTSCNGHVE
+655 PLTSCNGHVE
-665 FSKVKFAYDQRK
+665 FSKVKFAYDKRK
-677 PALRNLTFECRPG
+677 PALRNLTFECPPG

-716 QAGNIRVDGH
+716 QAGTIRIDGH
-726 NVKDVT
+726 NVRDVT

-742 VPQDTILFNETLMY
+742 VPQDTIMFNDTLMY
-756 NLRYANQNA
+756 NLKYANQNA
-765 TDEEVMAACQAASIH
+765 TDEEVIAACQAASIH

-786 PDKYY
+786 PDKYN

-828 SALDT
+828 SALDS

-842 LANIGRGRT
+842 LAAIGRGRT

-881 HEELLELNGKY
+881 HDELLELNGKY

-919 MRKANIPS
+919 MRKANIS
-927 SSAGEHGCS
+927 SPTGADTREPARS
-936 QSQTG
+936 G
-941 LDESSSSSDESTTT
+941 LDESSSSSDESTTPNRAR
-955 PAGRLSSQHEP
+955 PAYETTTGHS
-966 PATPEGRIPS
+966 T
-976 HPTSSPPA
+976 

>member
-1 MAASVVEASD
+1 MAAFVVESNAS
-11 SLAESILTA
+11 LVQSILTA
-20 TQYVY
+20 TQYLY
-25 PGLLLLILMLF
+25 PGLLLSILLLV
-36 GALYS
+36 GAIYS
-41 IYTARNQGDV
+41 IYTARNKKDV

-61 RPLPVTKKRAAGDS
+61 RPLPVTKKRHMDTK
-75 SQDSNE
+75 SQE
-81 RFSPATRRTFQWMYT
+81 PEGRFSPAVRALFQWLYT
-96 AVTFTFVGQ
+96 AVTLTFVGQ
-105 GAAIAARA
+105 GAAIATRA
-113 LLERTTHGNNAW
+113 LIQTSAEGEHAW
-125 WCGEAKTV
+125 WCGEPKAV

-156 GPVFILT
+156 GPVFILI
-163 WIVALCMEIIIFT
+163 WSVALCMEIIIFT
-176 CDAIIL
+176 CDAVIL
-182 SQPHKVMVHLT
+182 SQPHEVMVNLV
-193 PVKYVTVNALNQW
+193 PEKFVTVNVMNHW

-211 GLSCIRVS
+211 SLSGTRLCM
-219 LIAGSMVLWIASAF
+219 IAGSVIVWFASMF
-233 MGKRAEREKCKREQ
+233 MEHRAEREKCKREQ

-256 TPLLNPD
+256 TPLLNPE
-263 LSSYRT
+263 SHGYRT
-269 NGRASPG
+269 NGHSPEVPA
-276 INGSCDG
+276 N
-283 TTKSGSSYAMVDDE
+283 TESSFAVVDEE

-314 IRGYSVFFPYMWPA
+314 IRGYSVFFPYMWPS
-328 KKVRLQIVVVLCF
+328 KKYRLQVVVVLCF

-361 TNELTDNHES
+361 TNELMDKHEPGS
-371 DPDGS
+371 DEKTTL
-376 GIQMPWAS
+376 QMPWTS
-384 LALLIVYKLLQG
+384 LGLLILYKLLQG
-396 PSGLLGSW
+396 PSGLLGSF

-412 SQHAYRALTTSAF
+412 SQHAYRALTSSAF

-467 MIIDL
+467 MIVDL

-485 VYAVIVCIVTFYYLL
+485 LYAVIVCIVTFYYLL

-506 SKTANQRRAMSNADR
+506 SRTANMRRAMSNADR

-534 ETVKYFNAEDYEF
+534 ETVKYFNAEEF
-547 RRYRNAIKNFQKAE
+547 EFKRYRNAIKNFQKAE

-573 YQSLVFMTGMLAAVL
+573 YQSLVFMTGMLAAVMF
-588 VGAYQVTQKQ
+588 GAYQVTQKQ

-641 FKQRPSVVDRPGVP
+641 FKQRPTVVDRPGVP
-655 ALTSCNGHVE
+655 AMTSCNGHLE
-665 FSKVKFAYDQRK
+665 FSKVKFAYDKRK

-702 KSTLFRLLYRYFNC
+702 KSTLFRLMYRYFNC
-716 QAGNIRVDGH
+716 QSGNIRVDGH

-742 VPQDTILFNETLMY
+742 VPQDCILFNDTLMY

-765 TDEEVMAACQAASIH
+765 TDEEIMAACQAASIH

-786 PDKYY
+786 PDQYY

-828 SALDT
+828 SALDS
-833 HTEQQIQSR
+833 HTEQQIQAR

-904 AAEDARAAYRKAEKL
+904 AAEDARAAFRKAEKL
-919 MRKANIPS
+919 MRKANIS
-927 SSAGEHGCS
+927 SSGGEHDRGQA
-936 QSQTG
+936 QSG
-941 LDESSSSSDESTTT
+941 LDESSSSSDESTATT
-955 PAGRLSSQHEP
+955 LGGRAPAPHEP
-966 PATPEGRIPS
+966 TTAS
-976 HPTSSPPA
+976 